1 MKSVCIAGFAVA
13 AAMMAQEQPKEIQ
26 PKQIFQYRSIQGP
39 AGAIGNVQFIA
50 ATPIGGKVVT
60 GAPFSAEAVTETTQ
74 TLVDGNRIVQKTT
87 SKIYRDSQ
95 GRERREE
102 SLPGLP
108 EGAIKIPPM
117 IFISDPVAGV
127 TYSLNERAHTAQKM
141 VRPMMKFQTGLAGG
155 SIGLVTAGAG
165 GAVTAGAGRVVIAD
179 DPGGLRI
186 QSRMILPGQPA
197 GEGSKEQQLGSDT
210 IEGVT
215 ATGTRRTVTIPAG
228 AIGNEQPIQVVD
240 ETWYSPELQVNVMTK
255 HTDPRMGETVYRLT
269 NINRAEPDPAL
280 FQVPGDYTIQDAP
293 TPRIVTVHGEVQ
305 QK

>member
-1 MKSVCIAGFAVA
+1 MKSVCIAGFAAA

-26 PKQIFQYRSIQGP
+26 PKQIFQYRPIQGP
-39 AGAIGNVQFIA
+39 AGVVGNVQFIA

-127 TYSLNERAHTAQKM
+127 SYSLNERAHTAQKM
-141 VRPMMKFQTGLAGG
+141 VRPKVKFQTALAVA
-155 SIGLVTAGAG
+155 SF
-165 GAVTAGAGRVVIAD
+165 GAVTAGPGRVVTG
-179 DPGGLRI
+179 DPGGLTI

-197 GEGSKEQQLGSDT
+197 ADGSKEEPLGSDT

-228 AIGNEQPIQVVD
+228 AIGNQQPIQVVD
-240 ETWYSPELQVNVMTK
+240 ETWYSPELQLNVMTK
-255 HTDPRMGETVYRLT
+255 HTDPRMGETVYKLT